1 MKKLLALILTVF
13 TVANLL
19 CCAIPVGADTAATST
34 DINKNLV
41 VHYDF
46 EGATAEEAMKDKAPA
61 GKTADNLSV
70 SKADGTAPVAST
82 VTFDLENGTV
92 KRGDIRAQLTA
103 AASDDVLALTDKA
116 TVFLRFKLPK
126 LDQNYP
132 LLELKNMTDN
142 VSQACFKTNGAG
154 DNMSF
159 VGGYRTKTG
168 LTPYAVST
176 IPMRTTEAYL
186 NLAVTIDVKA
196 TDNGNGDY
204 TGTLRYYGAVG
215 DLNENTAWLGNWT
228 KNPVND
234 ANSLP
239 ADTDNFA
246 FSVLGYVTDAG
257 KMDVILDDVRIYDRV
272 LSLDE
277 VKTIRLEKPVE
288 TNTNILES
296 VGMQCS
302 KAAGSDS
309 YSARFI
315 GVIDT
320 LDADAV
326 GFKVTATYNDGT
338 KNVTSAEKTYMTTS
352 VYTSIVAGSDT
363 IVPDSKWG
371 CKYIAV
377 LPINNIPDS
386 YGDVTFTVTAIT
398 VVDGVTTSGATQT
411 YTVNA
416 GVEVTK

>member
-19 CCAIPVGADTAATST
+19 CVCIPVGASTETTAT

-61 GKTADNLSV
+61 GSTKDDLSIALSNGNTPSATAM
-70 SKADGTAPVAST
+70 
-82 VTFDLENGTV
+82 TFDLENGTV
-92 KRGDIRAQLTA
+92 KRGDIWAKLTA

-126 LDQNYP
+126 LDANYP
-132 LLELKNMTDN
+132 LLDLYNTTDN
-142 VSQACFKTNGAG
+142 VAQARFQTNGTG
-154 DNMSF
+154 DGMTF
-159 VGGYRTKTG
+159 VGGYRAKTG
-168 LTPYAVST
+168 YLAYAVST
-176 IPMRTTEAYL
+176 IPMRTTETYI

-196 TDNGNGDY
+196 TANADGTY
-204 TGTLRYYGAVG
+204 TGDLHYYGSVG
-215 DLNENTAWLGNWT
+215 DLNENTAWPGNWT
-228 KNPVND
+228 KAPVND
-234 ANSLP
+234 ANTLP
-239 ADTDNFA
+239 AATDNFA
-246 FSVLGYVTDAG
+246 FSVLGYATTAG

-277 VKTIRLEKPVE
+277 VKSIRLEKPVE
-288 TNTNILES
+288 TNPNVLES

-302 KAAGSDS
+302 KTAGSDS

-326 GFKVTATYNDGT
+326 GFKVSATYNDGT

-352 VYTSIVAGSDT
+352 VYTSIVAGSET

-386 YGDVTFTVTAIT
+386 YGNVTFTVTAIT
-398 VVDGVTTSGATQT
+398 VVDGVTTYGATQT

-416 GVEVTK
+416 GVEVK